1 MSNKLTTILVL
12 LMLILLTSSGAS
24 AEFNRNSAMPAPA
37 LAPIGTTF
45 TYQGYLT
52 DGGSPADGEYDFQ
65 FMLFDAASAGSQVGV
80 TTSEENVDVVEG
92 YFTVE
97 LDFGAYFDGTALW
110 LEIWVRPGAS
120 IGGYQQLLPR
130 QPLTAVPY
138 ANYALAAPWSGLSG
152 VPAGF
157 ADGVDNDTPYSAGTG
172 LTLSGGAFS
181 LTTPYRLPQ
190 GCAIGQITEWNGSA
204 WICAADANSGGDI
217 TAVNAGTGLTGG
229 GTSGAVTLNVSFAG
243 SGSAT
248 TVARSDQDHWGRT
261 WTGSGTGLYLSG
273 GLTGLNASGT
283 TSGVYG
289 QSSSTSGRGVYG
301 YASAASGTTTGV
313 RGQSASTSGRG
324 VYGYATAA
332 SGTTYGVRGES
343 FSTSGRGV
351 YGYATAGNGITYGVY
366 GVSSST
372 SGSGIRGSANASS
385 GTTYGVYASN
395 YSTSGRGVYAYANA
409 TSGTT
414 YGVYSVSASTS
425 GRGVSGFA
433 TAASGTTYGVW
444 GVANS
449 TSGRGVY
456 GYGGSSGYDFYAG
469 GPGTN
474 YGPFTGAHE
483 VRLAASFPLDVK
495 AGMIVSATGE
505 AQARHGAD
513 GGVEISSTLPT
524 VRLADTAEDKS
535 VFGALV
541 SEVTLPEDHWY
552 EAGEDERFASVN
564 ALGEGR
570 VWISNINGGI
580 EAGDYITTSALPG
593 YGQLQN
599 DDLLHSYT
607 LGKATE
613 TVNWDKVTETVMYN
627 GQEYE
632 VYLIAVVYTSG

>member
-1 MSNKLTTILVL
+1 MPPAAPPLWLGAIGCSIDFPSYILYPISDTISLGRKVFARALSSKHKSLSSAEVRLFFIMKEEEMSNKLTTILVL
-12 LMLILLTSSGAS
+12 LMLTLLTSSGAS
-24 AEFNRNSAMPAPA
+24 AEFNRNSEMPAPA
-37 LAPIGTTF
+37 LAPIGTSF

-65 FMLFDAASAGSQVGV
+65 FMLFDAASVGSQVGV
-80 TTSEENVDVVEG
+80 TATEENLDVVEG

-97 LDFGAYFDGTALW
+97 LDFGAVFDGTALW

-120 IGGYQQLLPR
+120 TGVYQQLLPR

-172 LTLSGGAFS
+172 LTLVGTQFS
-181 LTTPYRLPQ
+181 V
-190 GCAIGQITEWNGSA
+190 
-204 WICAADANSGGDI
+204 D
-217 TAVNAGTGLTGG
+217 
-229 GTSGAVTLNVSFAG
+229 FAG

-248 TVARSDQDHWGRT
+248 TVARSDQDHWGQT
-261 WTGSGTGLYLSG
+261 WTGSGTGLTLSG
-273 GLTGLNASGT
+273 GSIGLNANGTTNGVYGRSSSSSTAARGVAGVATAASGT
-283 TSGVYG
+283 TYGVYG
-289 QSSSTSGRGVYG
+289 RSYSSSNTARGVYG
-301 YASAASGTTTGV
+301 YASAASGATYGV
-313 RGQSASTSGRG
+313 FGESSSISGRG
-324 VYGYATAA
+324 VYGVATSS
-332 SGTTYGVRGES
+332 SGYT
-343 FSTSGRGV
+343 FGV
-351 YGYATAGNGITYGVY
+351 YGRSYSTDGKGVI
-366 GVSSST
+366 G
-372 SGSGIRGSANASS
+372 
-385 GTTYGVYASN
+385 YAS
-395 YSTSGRGVYAYANA
+395 YIGGKGVQ
-409 TSGTT
+409 
-414 YGVYSVSASTS
+414 
-425 GRGVSGFA
+425 
-433 TAASGTTYGVW
+433 
-444 GVANS
+444 
-449 TSGRGVY
+449 
-456 GYGGSSGYDFYAG
+456 GYGGSSGYDFYAA

-541 SEVTLPEDHWY
+541 SEVTLPEDHWV

-570 VWISNINGGI
+570 VWVSSINGGI
-580 EAGDYITTSALPG
+580 EAGDYITTSVLPG
-593 YGQLQN
+593 YGQLQD